1 MSETRSETCSPA
13 EPSLNGTS
21 LSAEPVLTTP
31 CREAALLR
39 EWDNQF
45 VWHPFTPMLAYR
57 DEGAPIIEAADG
69 FFLID
74 IEGRR
79 YLDGISSL
87 WCNVHGHRVP
97 QIDRAIREQLDRV
110 SHTTLLG
117 LSSVPSIELAS
128 ELVAR
133 APRGLSK
140 VFYSDS
146 GATSVEV
153 ALKIAYQYHAQKAGA
168 PVAPRRDRFLCLGSA
183 YHGDT
188 LGTVSVGGI
197 PQFHSAY
204 RDLLFKTVTVPSPVA
219 FRTPRGFTAAAY
231 LDHCLAEMERLIVEN
246 RDRAAGFVIEPL
258 VQGAAGM
265 LVHPPGYLARV
276 RKLTREHGILL
287 IADEVAVGFGRTG
300 TFFAC
305 EQENVCPDLLCVA
318 KGLSGGYL
326 PLAATLA
333 TDEIY
338 DAFLAPPH
346 EGKTFF
352 HGHTYTGNALAC
364 AAALAS
370 LQLFDANRVLDNV
383 RANARRI
390 AERLVALKNSPVVG
404 EIRQKGTM
412 VGIELVRDRAT
423 VEPFPAALRMGHQV
437 TLAARKRGVII
448 RPLGDVVVLMPAP
461 GMPGDLVDRLCDVA
475 MESIEE
481 ATATE
486 R

>member
-1 MSETRSETCSPA
+1 
-13 EPSLNGTS
+13 
-21 LSAEPVLTTP
+21 
-31 CREAALLR
+31 
-39 EWDNQF
+39 
-45 VWHPFTPMLAYR
+45 
-57 DEGAPIIEAADG
+57 
-69 FFLID
+69 
-74 IEGRR
+74 
-79 YLDGISSL
+79 
-87 WCNVHGHRVP
+87 
-97 QIDRAIREQLDRV
+97 
-110 SHTTLLG
+110 LG

-133 APRGLSK
+133 APRGLNK

-153 ALKIAYQYHAQKAGA
+153 ALKIAYQYHAQKLGA

-219 FRTPRGFTAAAY
+219 FRTPHGLTRAAY
-231 LDHCLAEMERLIVEN
+231 LDHCYAELERLIVEN
-246 RDRAAGFVIEPL
+246 RDRAAGFIIEPL

-276 RKLTREHGILL
+276 RMLTREHGIPL

-300 TFFAC
+300 TLFAC
-305 EQENVCPDLLCVA
+305 EQESVCPDLMCVA
-318 KGLSGGYL
+318 KGLTGGYL

-338 DAFLAPPH
+338 DAFLAAPH

-370 LQLFDANRVLDNV
+370 LRLFDENRILENV
-383 RANARRI
+383 RQNAQRI
-390 AERLVALKNSPVVG
+390 AERLTALANSPHVG
-404 EIRQKGTM
+404 EVRQKGTM
-412 VGIELVRDRAT
+412 VGIELVRDQAT
-423 VEPFPAALRMGHQV
+423 AEPFSAERRLGHQV

-461 GMPGDLVDRLCDVA
+461 AMPGELVDRLCDVA
-475 MESIEE
+475 IEAIVE
-481 ATATE
+481 ATAAA

>member
-1 MSETRSETCSPA
+1 MS
-13 EPSLNGTS
+13 TS
-21 LSAEPVLTTP
+21 SAT
-31 CREAALLR
+31 LR

-57 DEGAPIIEAADG
+57 DEGAPIIESADG

-74 IEGRR
+74 VEGRR

-97 QIDRAIREQLDRV
+97 EIDRAIREQLDRV

-117 LSSVPSIELAS
+117 LSSVPSIELARA
-128 ELVAR
+128 LVAR
-133 APRGLSK
+133 APRGLTK

-153 ALKIAYQYHAQKAGA
+153 ALKIAYQYHTQKTGGA
-168 PVAPRRDRFLCLGSA
+168 DGTRRDRFLCLGSA

-188 LGTVSVGGI
+188 LGTVSVGNI
-197 PQFHSAY
+197 AQFHAAY
-204 RDLLFKTVTVPSPVA
+204 RDLLFQTVMVPAPVA
-219 FRTPRGFTAAAY
+219 FRTPAGYTPAAY
-231 LDHCLAEMERLIVEN
+231 LEHCFAELERLIVEN
-246 RDRAAGFVIEPL
+246 RDRAAGFIIEPL

-276 RKLTREHGILL
+276 RALTREHGIPL

-300 TFFAC
+300 TLFAC
-305 EQENVCPDLLCVA
+305 EQENVSPDLLCTA
-318 KGLSGGYL
+318 KGLTGGYL

-338 DAFLAPPH
+338 NAFLAAPH

-370 LQLFDANRVLDNV
+370 LQLLDDNRVLDNV
-383 RANARRI
+383 RANAQRI
-390 AERLVALKNSPVVG
+390 AERLTAIQTSPFVG

-412 VGIELVRDRAT
+412 VGIELVRDRKTA
-423 VEPFPAALRMGHQV
+423 EPFPAALRLGHQV
-437 TLAARKRGVII
+437 TLAARMRGVII
-448 RPLGDVVVLMPAP
+448 RPLGDVIVLMPAP
-461 GMPGDLVDRLCDVA
+461 AMPGELVDRLCDVA
-475 MESIEE
+475 IKAIEE
-481 ATATE
+481 ATAAL
-486 R
+486 

>member
-1 MSETRSETCSPA
+1 VEPA
-13 EPSLNGTS
+13 VAGT
-21 LSAEPVLTTP
+21 
-31 CREAALLR
+31 CRESALLR

-57 DEGAPIIEAADG
+57 DEGAPIIEGADG

-74 IEGRR
+74 VEGQR

-97 QIDRAIREQLDRV
+97 EIDRAIREQLDRV

-133 APRGLSK
+133 APRGLTK

-146 GATSVEV
+146 GATAVEV
-153 ALKIAYQYHAQKAGA
+153 ALKIAYQYHAQKSSADGA
-168 PVAPRRDRFLCLGSA
+168 TRRDRFLCLGSA

-197 PQFHSAY
+197 PLFHAAY
-204 RDLLFKTVTVPSPVA
+204 RDLLFETVSVPSPVA
-219 FRTPRGFTAAAY
+219 FRRPPGVTPAAHVE
-231 LDHCLAEMERLIVEN
+231 HCFAELERLIVEN
-246 RDRAAGFVIEPL
+246 RDRAAGFIIEPL
-258 VQGAAGM
+258 VQGAAGI
-265 LVHPPGYLARV
+265 LVHPPGYLTRV
-276 RKLTREHGILL
+276 RQLTREHGIPL
-287 IADEVAVGFGRTG
+287 IADEVAVGFGKTG
-300 TFFAC
+300 TLFAC
-305 EQENVCPDLLCVA
+305 EQEHVSPDLLCVA
-318 KGLSGGYL
+318 KGLTGGYL

-352 HGHTYTGNALAC
+352 HGHTFTGNALAC

-370 LQLFDANRVLDNV
+370 IRLFDENHVLENV
-383 RANARRI
+383 RSNAARI
-390 AERLVALKNSPVVG
+390 ETRLGALKESPFVG
-404 EIRQKGTM
+404 EIRQKGIM
-412 VGIELVRDRAT
+412 VGIELVRDRGTAQ
-423 VEPFPAALRMGHQV
+423 PFSPERRMGHQV
-437 TLAARKRGVII
+437 TLAARKRGVIL

-461 GMPGDLVDRLCDVA
+461 AMPADLIDRLCDVA
-475 MESIEE
+475 IESIEE
-481 ATATE
+481 ATGARE
-486 R
+486 

>member
-1 MSETRSETCSPA
+1 MKATLADKPPVPPTLKERIAAAMSAS
-13 EPSLNGTS
+13 
-21 LSAEPVLTTP
+21 SAT
-31 CREAALLR
+31 LR

-45 VWHPFTPMLAYR
+45 VWHPFSPMLAYR
-57 DEGAPIIEAADG
+57 DEGAPIIESADD

-74 IEGRR
+74 VEGRR

-97 QIDRAIREQLDRV
+97 EIDRAIREQLDRV

-117 LSSVPSIELAS
+117 LSSVPSIELARA
-128 ELVAR
+128 LVAR
-133 APRGLSK
+133 APRGLTK

-153 ALKIAYQYHAQKAGA
+153 ALKIAYQYHAQKTGDAAGT
-168 PVAPRRDRFLCLGSA
+168 RRDRFLCLGSA

-188 LGTVSVGGI
+188 LGTVSVGNI
-197 PQFHSAY
+197 AQFHSAY
-204 RDLLFKTVTVPSPVA
+204 RDLLFQTVTIPSPVA
-219 FRTPRGFTAAAY
+219 FRTPTGYTPAAY
-231 LDHCLAEMERLIVEN
+231 LEHCFAELERLIVEN
-246 RDRAAGFVIEPL
+246 RNRAAGFIIEPL

-276 RKLTREHGILL
+276 RALTREHGIPL

-300 TFFAC
+300 TLFAC
-305 EQENVCPDLLCVA
+305 EQENVSPDLLCMA
-318 KGLSGGYL
+318 KGLTGGYL

-338 DAFLAPPH
+338 NAFLARPE

-370 LQLFDANRVLDNV
+370 LRLIDENQVVDHV
-383 RANARRI
+383 RANAQRI
-390 AERLVALKNSPVVG
+390 EARLSAIKNSPVVG
-404 EIRQKGTM
+404 DIRQKGTM
-412 VGIELVRDRAT
+412 VGIELVRDRTTNEA
-423 VEPFPAALRMGHQV
+423 FPAAQRMGHQV
-437 TLAARKRGVII
+437 TLAARKRGVIL

-461 GMPGDLVDRLCDVA
+461 AMPAELIDRLCDVA
-475 MESIEE
+475 IDAIEE
-481 ATATE
+481 ATAAV

>member
-1 MSETRSETCSPA
+1 VSETRSETCSPA
-13 EPSLNGTS
+13 S
-21 LSAEPVLTTP
+21 PVPHDFPAPIATP
-31 CREAALLR
+31 CGESALLR
-39 EWDNQF
+39 DWDNQF

-57 DEGAPIIEAADG
+57 DEQAPIIEAADG

-74 IEGRR
+74 IEGHR

-97 QIDRAIREQLDRV
+97 EIDRAIREQLDRV

-117 LSSVPSIELAS
+117 LSSVPSIELARA
-128 ELVAR
+128 LVAR
-133 APRGLSK
+133 APRGLTK

-146 GATSVEV
+146 GATAVEV
-153 ALKIAYQYHAQKAGA
+153 ALKIAYQYHAQKTGGA
-168 PVAPRRDRFLCLGSA
+168 EGTRRDRFLCLGSA

-188 LGTVSVGGI
+188 LGTVSVGNI
-197 PQFHSAY
+197 AQFHSAY
-204 RDLLFKTVTVPSPVA
+204 RDLLFQTVTIPSPVA
-219 FRTPRGFTAAAY
+219 FRTPPGYTPAAY
-231 LDHCLAEMERLIVEN
+231 LEHCFAELERLIVEN
-246 RDRAAGFVIEPL
+246 RNRAAGFIIEPL

-276 RKLTREHGILL
+276 RALTREHGIPL

-300 TFFAC
+300 TLFAC
-305 EQENVCPDLLCVA
+305 EQENVSPDLLCTA
-318 KGLSGGYL
+318 KGLTGGYL

-338 DAFLAPPH
+338 NAFLARPE

-370 LQLFDANRVLDNV
+370 LRLIDENQVVDNV
-383 RANARRI
+383 RANAQWI
-390 AERLVALKNSPVVG
+390 EARLSAIKNSPVVG

-412 VGIELVRDRAT
+412 VGIELVRDRTTNEA
-423 VEPFPAALRMGHQV
+423 FPAAQRMGHQV
-437 TLAARKRGVII
+437 TLAARKRGVIL

-461 GMPGDLVDRLCDVA
+461 AMPAELIDRLCDVA
-475 MESIEE
+475 IDAIEE
-481 ATATE
+481 ATAAV

>member
-1 MSETRSETCSPA
+1 M
-13 EPSLNGTS
+13 
-21 LSAEPVLTTP
+21 TP
-31 CREAALLR
+31 QLAQLR

-57 DEGAPIIEAADG
+57 DEGAPIIESAEG

-74 IEGRR
+74 VEGRR

-97 QIDRAIREQLDRV
+97 EIDRAIREQLDRV
-110 SHTTLLG
+110 AHTTLLG
-117 LSSVPSIELAS
+117 LSSVPSIELS
-128 ELVAR
+128 RELVAR
-133 APRGLSK
+133 APRGLTK

-146 GATSVEV
+146 GATSIEV
-153 ALKIAYQYHAQKAGA
+153 ALKIAYQYQTQKRGA
-168 PVAPRRDRFLCLGSA
+168 REAERRDRFLCLGSA

-188 LGTVSVGGI
+188 IGTVSVGGI

-204 RDLLFKTVTVPSPVA
+204 RDLLFPTVTVPSPVA
-219 FRTPRGFTAAAY
+219 YRTPPGYTRAGY
-231 LDHCLAEMERLIVEN
+231 LEHCYTELERLIVEN
-246 RDRAAGFVIEPL
+246 RDRAAGLIIEPL

-265 LVHPPGYLARV
+265 LVHPAGYLGRV
-276 RKLTREHGILL
+276 RELTRKHGLL
-287 IADEVAVGFGRTG
+287 MIADEVAVGFGRTG
-300 TFFAC
+300 TLFAC
-305 EQENVCPDLLCVA
+305 DQEQVSPDLMCLA
-318 KGLSGGYL
+318 KGLTGGYL

-370 LQLFDANRVLDNV
+370 LQLFEDQGILDNV
-383 RANARRI
+383 RSNARSI
-390 AERLVALKNSPVVG
+390 ESRLEALKGSPFVG
-404 EIRQKGTM
+404 EIRQKGVM

-423 VEPFPAALRMGHQV
+423 AEPFPAALRLGHQV

-461 GMPGDLVDRLCDVA
+461 AMPGELVDRLCDVA
-475 MESIEE
+475 IESIEE
-481 ATATE
+481 AMAAAT

>member
-1 MSETRSETCSPA
+1 MRDS
-13 EPSLNGTS
+13 
-21 LSAEPVLTTP
+21 
-31 CREAALLR
+31 ALLR

-45 VWHPFTPMLAYR
+45 LWHPFTPMLAYR

-74 IEGRR
+74 VNGRR

-97 QIDRAIREQLDRV
+97 EIDRAIREQLDRV
-110 SHTTLLG
+110 SHSTLLG
-117 LSSVPSIELAS
+117 LSSVPSIELAR

-133 APRGLSK
+133 APRGLTK

-168 PVAPRRDRFLCLGSA
+168 PVAPRRDRFLCLGGA

-197 PQFHSAY
+197 PLFHSVY
-204 RDLLFKTVTVPSPVA
+204 RDLLFKTVTVPSPVT
-219 FRTPRGFTAAAY
+219 FRTPPGFTPAAY
-231 LDHCLAEMERLIVEN
+231 LDHCYSELERLIVEN
-246 RDRAAGFVIEPL
+246 RDRAVGFIIEPL

-265 LVHPPGYLARV
+265 LVHPSGYLSRV
-276 RKLTREHGILL
+276 RQLTQEHGIPL
-287 IADEVAVGFGRTG
+287 IADEVAVGLGRTG
-300 TFFAC
+300 TLFAC
-305 EQENVCPDLLCVA
+305 EQENVCPDLMCVA
-318 KGLSGGYL
+318 KGLTGGYL

-338 DAFLAPPH
+338 NAFLAPPE

-352 HGHTYTGNALAC
+352 HGHTYTGNALGC

-370 LQLFDANRVLDNV
+370 LRLIDENAVVDNV
-383 RANARRI
+383 RDNATRI
-390 AERLVALKNSPVVG
+390 ATRLSALTNAPSVG

-412 VGIELVRDRAT
+412 VGIELVRDRSTA
-423 VEPFPAALRMGHQV
+423 EPFPAALRIGHQV
-437 TLAARKRGVII
+437 TLAARKRGVIL

-461 GMPGDLVDRLCDVA
+461 AMPGELVERLCDA
-475 MESIEE
+475 AIESIEE
-481 ATATE
+481 ATAAK

>member
-1 MSETRSETCSPA
+1 VSATRSETCSPA
-13 EPSLNGTS
+13 EAGRA
-21 LSAEPVLTTP
+21 AETAAATTG
-31 CREAALLR
+31 RESALLR

-74 IEGRR
+74 VEGRK

-97 QIDRAIREQLDRV
+97 EIDRAIREQLDRV
-110 SHTTLLG
+110 AHTTLLG

-133 APRGLSK
+133 APRGLTK

-146 GATSVEV
+146 GATAVEV
-153 ALKIAYQYHAQKAGA
+153 ALKIAYQYHAQKSGA
-168 PVAPRRDRFLCLGSA
+168 DKAARRDRFLCLGSA

-197 PQFHSAY
+197 PLFHAAY
-204 RDLLFKTVTVPSPVA
+204 RDLLFETVSVPSPVA
-219 FRTPRGFTAAAY
+219 FRTPQGFTPSAY
-231 LDHCLAEMERLIVEN
+231 LEHCFAELERLIAEN
-246 RDRAAGFVIEPL
+246 RDCAAGFIIEPL
-258 VQGAAGM
+258 VQGAAGI

-276 RKLTREHGILL
+276 RQLTREHGIPL
-287 IADEVAVGFGRTG
+287 IADEVAVGFGKTG
-300 TFFAC
+300 TLFAC
-305 EQENVCPDLLCVA
+305 DQERVCPDLLCLA
-318 KGLSGGYL
+318 KGLTGGYL

-346 EGKTFF
+346 DGKTFF
-352 HGHTYTGNALAC
+352 HGHTFTGNALAC

-370 LQLFDANRVLDNV
+370 LRLFDENRVLENV
-383 RANARRI
+383 RSNAQRI
-390 AERLVALKNSPVVG
+390 ATRLGALKDSPFVG
-404 EIRQKGTM
+404 QIRQKGTM
-412 VGIELVRDRAT
+412 VGIELVRDRTTA
-423 VEPFPAALRMGHQV
+423 EPFPAARRLGHQV
-437 TLAARKRGVII
+437 TLAARKRGVIL

-461 GMPGDLVDRLCDVA
+461 AMPADLVDRLCDVA
-475 MESIEE
+475 IESIEE
-481 ATATE
+481 VTATP

>member
-1 MSETRSETCSPA
+1 VSATRSETCSPA
-13 EPSLNGTS
+13 EPSLDG
-21 LSAEPVLTTP
+21 AERSEQPAP
-31 CREAALLR
+31 AASCRESALLR
-39 EWDNQF
+39 DWDNQF

-74 IEGRR
+74 IEGQR

-97 QIDRAIREQLDRV
+97 AIDRAIREQLDRV
-110 SHTTLLG
+110 AHTTLLG
-117 LSSVPSIELAS
+117 LSSVPSIELAC

-133 APRGLSK
+133 APRGLTK

-146 GATSVEV
+146 GATAVEV
-153 ALKIAYQYHAQKAGA
+153 ALKIAYQYHTQKAGA
-168 PVAPRRDRFLCLGSA
+168 SVAPRRDRFLCLGSA

-204 RDLLFKTVTVPSPVA
+204 RDLLFKTVSVPSPVA
-219 FRTPRGFTAAAY
+219 FRTPQDVTRAAY
-231 LDHCLAEMERLIVEN
+231 LEHCFAQMERLIVEN

-258 VQGAAGM
+258 VQGAAGI

-276 RKLTREHGILL
+276 RALTREHGIPL

-300 TFFAC
+300 TLFAC
-305 EQENVCPDLLCVA
+305 EQEGVCPDLLCMA
-318 KGLSGGYL
+318 KGLTGGYL

-370 LQLFDANRVLDNV
+370 LRLFSENRVLDNV
-383 RANARRI
+383 RQNAKRI
-390 AERLVALKNSPVVG
+390 AERLSGLVNSPYVG
-404 EIRQKGTM
+404 DIRQKGTM

-423 VEPFPAALRMGHQV
+423 TEPFPAERRLGHQV

-461 GMPGDLVDRLCDVA
+461 AMPAELVDRLCDVA
-475 MESIEE
+475 IESIEE
-481 ATATE
+481 ATAAA
-486 R
+486 

>member
-1 MSETRSETCSPA
+1 MSDQ
-13 EPSLNGTS
+13 
-21 LSAEPVLTTP
+21 SAM
-31 CREAALLR
+31 LR

-57 DEGAPIIEAADG
+57 DEGAPIIEGADG

-74 IEGRR
+74 VEGQR

-97 QIDRAIREQLDRV
+97 EIDRAIREQLDRI

-117 LSSVPSIELAS
+117 LSSVSSIQLAH

-133 APRGLSK
+133 TPRRLTK

-153 ALKIAYQYHAQKAGA
+153 ALKIAYQYHVQKEGA

-197 PQFHSAY
+197 ALFHSVY
-204 RDLLFKTVTVPSPVA
+204 RDLLFKTVMVPSPVT
-219 FRTPRGFTAAAY
+219 FRRPPGFTASAY
-231 LDHCLAEMERLIVEN
+231 LDHCSGELERLIVEN
-246 RDRAAGFVIEPL
+246 ADRAAAFVIEPL
-258 VQGAAGM
+258 VQGAAGI

-276 RKLTREHGILL
+276 RQLTHEHGIPL

-300 TFFAC
+300 TLFAC
-305 EQENVCPDLLCVA
+305 EQENVCPDLMCVA
-318 KGLSGGYL
+318 KGLTGGYL
-326 PLAATLA
+326 PLAATLV

-338 DAFLAPPH
+338 NAFLAPP
-346 EGKTFF
+346 EQGKTFF

-364 AAALAS
+364 SAALTS
-370 LQLFDANRVLDNV
+370 LRLIDENDVVENV

-390 AERLVALKNSPVVG
+390 ENKLDSLKQAPFVG
-404 EIRQKGTM
+404 EIRQKGIM
-412 VGIELVRDRAT
+412 VGIELVRDRDTAQ
-423 VEPFPAALRMGHQV
+423 PFSPEQRMGHQV
-437 TLAARKRGVII
+437 TLAARKRGVIL

-461 GMPGDLVDRLCDVA
+461 AMPPELVDRLCDVA
-475 MESIEE
+475 IESIEE
-481 ATATE
+481 VARAAG
-486 R
+486 

>member
-1 MSETRSETCSPA
+1 M
-13 EPSLNGTS
+13 
-21 LSAEPVLTTP
+21 
-31 CREAALLR
+31 RELAVLR

-45 VWHPFTPMLAYR
+45 IWHPFTPMLAYR
-57 DEGAPIIEAADG
+57 EEGAPIIEAADG

-74 IEGRR
+74 VEGRR

-97 QIDRAIREQLDRV
+97 EIDRAVREQLDQV
-110 SHTTLLG
+110 AHTTLLG
-117 LSSVPSIELAS
+117 LSSVPSIELAR
-128 ELVAR
+128 ELIAR

-146 GATSVEV
+146 GATAVEV
-153 ALKIAYQYHAQKAGA
+153 ALKIAYQYHAQKEGA
-168 PVAPRRDRFLCLGSA
+168 PVSPRRDRFLCLGSA

-197 PQFHSAY
+197 PLFHNVY
-204 RDLLFKTVTVPSPVA
+204 RDLLFKTVTVPSPVT
-219 FRTPRGFTAAAY
+219 FRTPRGFTPPAY
-231 LDHCLAEMERLIVEN
+231 LDHCYSELERLIVEN

-276 RKLTREHGILL
+276 RMLTREHGIPL

-300 TFFAC
+300 TLFAC
-305 EQENVCPDLLCVA
+305 EQENVCPDLMCVA
-318 KGLSGGYL
+318 KGLTGGYL

-338 DAFLAPPH
+338 NAFLAPAE

-370 LQLFDANRVLDNV
+370 LRLIDENQVVDNV
-383 RANARRI
+383 RANAQRI
-390 AERLVALKNSPVVG
+390 EARLSAIKSSPIVG
-404 EIRQKGTM
+404 DIRQKGTM

-423 VEPFPAALRMGHQV
+423 AEPFPAARRMGHQV
-437 TLAARKRGVII
+437 TLAARGRGVIL

-461 GMPGDLVDRLCDVA
+461 AMPVDLVDRLCDVA
-475 MESIEE
+475 IESIEE
-481 ATATE
+481 AGLAPQ
-486 R
+486 